1 MLPVLHAPRAPGTL
15 AAILLLSG
23 CSTSEGFKLPFGLAE
38 ANLTT
43 APPQSD
49 SCPTPQECA
58 LELKRLVADPKRD
71 WIGRPQSARAYAN
84 GTRLFA
90 YRILRKK
97 LTCEELH
104 LALDDTKTASALL
117 QEAHFEHER
126 LLAADVLRELHGEHS
141 KRCRPRS

>member
-1 MLPVLHAPRAPGTL
+1 MLV
-15 AAILLLSG
+15 LLSLLSA
-23 CSTSEGFKLPFGLAE
+23 CSTSEGLKLPFGLAE

-43 APPQSD
+43 VPPQPD

-58 LELKRLVADPKRD
+58 LELKRLVSDPNRD
-71 WIGRPQSARAYAN
+71 WIGRPQSADAYAN

-104 LALDDTKTASALL
+104 RGLADTETASSSLKEPRYQRA
-117 QEAHFEHER
+117 R
-126 LLAADVLRELHGEHS
+126 PLAVEVLRELKAEHT
-141 KRCRPRS
+141 KRCRARS